1 VKNHPLDVE
10 DSHSR
15 RSAWVSFK
23 KTSLLMVPRSRSVD
37 YVLRIGVALVLV
49 YQTQALLT
57 AVTWLLVSI
66 AIDVLIAK
74 QMQLYRSQVADD
86 VTSESAR
93 KSIYRRF
100 RYLWYVNTLWFGI
113 TSFVFAGD
121 HTVESQMVMICFLNL
136 IALLCVAKTSA
147 HTGLCYR
154 IIFIIIFSQ
163 VAGVA
168 WNIASVFDSVG
179 PIKHYIYIIYLL
191 FQYLVLLRISR
202 VFFKYVKR
210 NFELQFD
217 NNELINNLSAKST
230 LLDHERKIAISAN
243 ETIQRFYSNAA
254 HDVRQPVYAMQMYAS
269 MLHEDASLGDIL
281 LPKIQQSCIGIN
293 SLFNSLF
300 DFQQLKLGTI
310 DYQPSHVR
318 IHQLLQEL
326 SIQFMPLAQKKHLKI
341 KFKPVD
347 GDVFVDEILIKRVLG
362 NLIVNAIRYTTKG
375 GLLVAVRHE
384 KSKKM
389 LNFEIWDTGQGIAD
403 ENKLLIFNEFFKVP
417 DQKVQA
423 DEGFGLGLSIV
434 RQLSQLV
441 AGSHISVKSKLHRGS
456 VFKFSVPD
464 ALYSATWKSMKSER
478 ASKMDS

>member
-1 VKNHPLDVE
+1 MSTHPLDV
-10 DSHSR
+10 DNHHAR

-23 KTSLLMVPRSRSVD
+23 KTSLLMLPRSRSVD
-37 YVLRIGVALVLV
+37 YVLRIGVAIGLA
-49 YQTQALLT
+49 YQTNTLLT
-57 AVTWLLVSI
+57 AAIWLLVSI
-66 AIDVLIAK
+66 ALDVLIANE
-74 QMQLYRSQVADD
+74 MRLHRERVTD
-86 VTSESAR
+86 VTSVAGQEF
-93 KSIYRRF
+93 IQRRF
-100 RYLWYVNTLWFGI
+100 KYLWYLNTLWFGI
-113 TSFVFAGD
+113 SSFVFAGD
-121 HTVESQMVMICFLNL
+121 KTVESQMVMICFLNL

-147 HTGLCYR
+147 NARLCNR

-163 VAGVA
+163 IAGVA
-168 WNIASVFDSVG
+168 WNIATVFDNAG

-217 NNELINNLSAKST
+217 NAELINNLSTKSI
-230 LLDHERKIAISAN
+230 LLDQERKIAIAAN

-269 MLHEDASLGDIL
+269 MLHEDASLGDVL

-310 DYQPSHVR
+310 DYRPSHVH
-318 IHQLLQEL
+318 IHQLLHEL
-326 SIQFMPLAQKKHLKI
+326 SIQFTPLAHKKHLKI
-341 KFKPVD
+341 KFKPIR

-362 NLIVNAIRYTTKG
+362 NFIVNAIRYTIKG

-403 ENKLLIFNEFFKVP
+403 ENQLLIFNEFFKVP

-441 AGSHISVKSKLHRGS
+441 AGSRISVKSKLNGGS

-464 ALYSATWKSMKSER
+464 DLYSASWKGLQAKPTG
-478 ASKMDS
+478 KVN

>member
-1 VKNHPLDVE
+1 MPTHPLDVD
-10 DSHSR
+10 DSRVR
-15 RSAWVSFK
+15 RGEWVTFK
-23 KTSLLMVPRSRSVD
+23 KTSLLMVPRSRAVD
-37 YVLRIGVALVLV
+37 YVLRIGIAIVLV
-49 YQTQALLT
+49 YQTDTFYLA
-57 AVTWLLVSI
+57 AIWLLVSI
-66 AIDVLIAK
+66 ATDVLIAK
-74 QMQLYRSQVADD
+74 EMRLYKEQVTD
-86 VTSESAR
+86 VTCVSGKESIF
-93 KSIYRRF
+93 KRF
-100 RYLWYVNTLWFGI
+100 RYLWYFNTLWFGI
-113 TSFVFAGD
+113 TSFAFAGD
-121 HTVESQMVMICFLNL
+121 QTVESQMVMICFLNL
-136 IALLCVAKTSA
+136 IALLCVAKTSS

-163 VAGVA
+163 IAGVA
-168 WNIASVFDSVG
+168 WNIANVFDYVG
-179 PIKHYIYIIYLL
+179 PIKHYIYTVYLL

-202 VFFKYVKR
+202 VFFKYVRR

-217 NNELINNLSAKST
+217 NNELINNLSSKSK
-230 LLDHERKIAISAN
+230 LLDQERKIAISAN

-300 DFQQLKLGTI
+300 DFQQLRLGTI
-310 DYQPSHVR
+310 DYQPSHIH

-326 SIQFMPLAQKKHLKI
+326 SVQFMPLAQKKQLKI
-341 KFKPVD
+341 KFKPVE
-347 GDVFVDEILIKRVLG
+347 GDVFIDEILIKRILG
-362 NLIVNAIRYTTKG
+362 NFIVNAIRYTSHG
-375 GLLVAVRHE
+375 GLLVAVRHQ

-417 DQKVQA
+417 DQKVQT

-434 RQLSQLV
+434 RQLAQLV
-441 AGSHISVKSKLHRGS
+441 AGSQITVRSKLKRGS

-464 ALYSATWKSMKSER
+464 ALYSASWKRLKTEPTDK
-478 ASKMDS
+478 AS

>member
-1 VKNHPLDVE
+1 MSTHPLNVDNHHE
-10 DSHSR
+10 R
-15 RSAWVSFK
+15 RDAWVAFK

-37 YVLRIGVALVLV
+37 YVLRIGIALSLV
-49 YQTQALLT
+49 YQTQTL
-57 AVTWLLVSI
+57 VTPAIWLLVSI
-66 AIDVLIAK
+66 VVDVLIAK
-74 QMQLYRSQVADD
+74 EMRRYRGQVTD
-86 VTSESAR
+86 VTSLAGKE
-93 KSIYRRF
+93 SIYRRF
-100 RYLWYVNTLWFGI
+100 KYLWYFNTLWFGI
-113 TSFVFAGD
+113 TSFVFAGNQ
-121 HTVESQMVMICFLNL
+121 TVESQMVMICFLNL

-147 HTGLCYR
+147 HTGLCNR

-163 VAGVA
+163 IAGVA
-168 WNIASVFDSVG
+168 WNIASVFHNVG

-230 LLDHERKIAISAN
+230 QLDHERNIAISAN

-310 DYQPSHVR
+310 DYQPSHVHIR
-318 IHQLLQEL
+318 QLLQEL

-341 KFKPVD
+341 KFRPVD
-347 GDVFVDEILIKRVLG
+347 GEVFVDEILIKRVLG
-362 NLIVNAIRYTTKG
+362 NLIVNAIRYTSKG
-375 GLLVAVRHE
+375 GILVAVRHE
-384 KSKKM
+384 KNKNM
-389 LNFEIWDTGQGIAD
+389 LTFEVWDTGQGIAD

-417 DQKVQA
+417 DQRVQT

-441 AGSHISVKSKLHRGS
+441 AGSHVSVKSKLNSGS
-456 VFKFSVPD
+456 VFRFSVPD
-464 ALYSATWKSMKSER
+464 ALYIAPWKRLREESNGKV
-478 ASKMDS
+478 K

>member
-1 VKNHPLDVE
+1 MSTHPLNVDNHHE
-10 DSHSR
+10 R
-15 RSAWVSFK
+15 RGAWVAFK

-37 YVLRIGVALVLV
+37 YVLRIGIALSLA
-49 YQTQALLT
+49 YQTQTL
-57 AVTWLLVSI
+57 VTPAIWLLVSI
-66 AIDVLIAK
+66 AVDVLISNT
-74 QMQLYRSQVADD
+74 MRLCREQVTD
-86 VTSESAR
+86 VASLAGRE
-93 KSIYRRF
+93 SIYRRF
-100 RYLWYVNTLWFGI
+100 KYLWYFNTLWFGI

-121 HTVESQMVMICFLNL
+121 KTVESQMVMICFLNL

-147 HTGLCYR
+147 RPEFCYR

-163 VAGVA
+163 IAGVA
-168 WNIASVFDSVG
+168 WNIASVFHNAG

-191 FQYLVLLRISR
+191 FQYLVLLRISQ

-217 NNELINNLSAKST
+217 NNELINNLSTKSIQ
-230 LLDHERKIAISAN
+230 LDHERKVAIAAN

-310 DYQPSHVR
+310 AYKPRHVQ
-318 IHQLLQEL
+318 IHRLLQEL
-326 SIQFMPLAQKKHLKI
+326 NIQFMPLAQNKQLKI
-341 KFKPVD
+341 KIKPVD
-347 GDVFVDEILIKRVLG
+347 GDVIVDEILIKRVLG
-362 NLIVNAIRYTTKG
+362 NFIVNAIRYTNKG

-389 LNFEIWDTGQGIAD
+389 LTFEVWDTGQGIAD

-417 DQKVQA
+417 DQKAQG
-423 DEGFGLGLSIV
+423 DEGFGLGLAIV

-441 AGSHISVKSKLHRGS
+441 EGSHISVKSKLNRGS
-456 VFKFSVPD
+456 VFTFSIPD
-464 ALYSATWKSMKSER
+464 ALYSPSWRHSIQSPLPR
-478 ASKMDS
+478 